1 MLRRLMDKLR
11 GVGHAEVPGYNI
23 LGVLRE
29 GSMSVI
35 LKAQREETGDIVA
48 LKIHKASAR
57 RTIARLESKHRDFNE
72 GEITQAFDHPNV
84 IKCFEHGEAG
94 GSDYIVLEYLD
105 GMTLSTLTE
114 TDSRRLVGHRL
125 SFLCQAAS
133 GLAHVHSRRFIHH
146 DFCAKNLFVTSDNR
160 IKVIDF
166 GLATPLLDTQ
176 ASIGG
181 LGTAEILAPEV
192 LRREPSDHRADIF
205 AWGVVAYEVL
215 SGRWPFES
223 PEHHQV
229 LSKILNVRPIPV
241 NRRVTDVPEA
251 VSNVVM
257 RCLEKDPA
265 KRLSSMSVAIG
276 ICERHQNVRL

>member
-1 MLRRLMDKLR
+1 MDKLR

>member
-1 MLRRLMDKLR
+1 MDKLR
-11 GVGHAEVPGYNI
+11 GVSHAEVPGYHI

-48 LKIHKASAR
+48 LKIPKASAR
-57 RTIARLESKHRDFNE
+57 RTIIRLESRHRDFNE

-84 IKCFEHGEAG
+84 IKCFEHVEAG
-94 GSDYIVLEYLD
+94 GAGGPDYLVLEYLD
-105 GMTLSTLTE
+105 GMTLLTLME
-114 TDSRRLVGHRL
+114 TDSRRLTGHRL
-125 SFLCQAAS
+125 SFLCQAAC
-133 GLAHVHSRRFIHH
+133 GLDHVHSRRFIHR

-160 IKVIDF
+160 VKVIDF
-166 GLATPLLDTQ
+166 GLATPLLATQ
-176 ASIGG
+176 AYIGRF
-181 LGTAEILAPEV
+181 GTVEILAPEI

-229 LSKILNVRPIPV
+229 LSKILNVHPVPV
-241 NRRVTDVPEA
+241 NRRVAEVPGA
-251 VSNVVM
+251 VSNLVM

-265 KRLSSMSVAIG
+265 KRLSSMSVAVG

>member
-1 MLRRLMDKLR
+1 MDKLR

-35 LKAQREETGDIVA
+35 LKAQNEETGDIVV
-48 LKIHKASAR
+48 LKVHKASSR
-57 RTIARLESKHRDFNE
+57 RIIAKLESKYRDFNE
-72 GEITQAFDHPNV
+72 GEITQAFDHFNV
-84 IKCFEHGEAG
+84 IKCFGYGETG
-94 GSDYIVLEYLD
+94 GTDYLVLEFLD
-105 GMTLSTLTE
+105 GMPLSTLTE
-114 TDSRRLVGHRL
+114 TDSRRLVGRRM
-125 SFLCQAAS
+125 SYLCQAAC
-133 GLAHVHSRRFIHH
+133 GLDHVHTRRFVHH

-166 GLATPLLDTQ
+166 GLATPLLDVQ
-176 ASIGG
+176 AAMMRM
-181 LGTAEILAPEV
+181 GTADILAPEI

-215 SGRWPFES
+215 TGRWPFES

-229 LSKILNVRPIPV
+229 LSKILNVRPVPV
-241 NRRVTDVPEA
+241 NRRVVEVPEA

-265 KRLSSMSVAIG
+265 KRLSSMSVAVG
-276 ICERHQNVRL
+276 ICERYQNVKL

>member
-1 MLRRLMDKLR
+1 MLRRFLDKLR
-11 GVGHAEVPGYNI
+11 GVSHAEVPGYHI

-35 LKAQREETGDIVA
+35 LKAQNEETGDIVA
-48 LKIHKASAR
+48 LKVHKASAR
-57 RTIARLESKHRDFNE
+57 RTIARLESRHRDFNE
-72 GEITQAFDHPNV
+72 GQITQAFDHPNV
-84 IKCFEHGEAG
+84 IKCFGHGETG
-94 GSDYIVLEYLD
+94 RTDYLVLEYLE

-114 TDSRRLVGHRL
+114 TDSRRLVGRRL
-125 SFLCQAAS
+125 SYLCQSAC
-133 GLAHVHSRRFIHH
+133 GLDHVHTRRFVHH

-160 IKVIDF
+160 IRVIDF

-176 ASIGG
+176 AYIGRV
-181 LGTAEILAPEV
+181 GTAEILAPEV

-229 LSKILNVRPIPV
+229 LSKILNVHPVPV
-241 NRRVTDVPEA
+241 NRRVVEVPEA

-265 KRLSSMSVAIG
+265 KRLSSMSVVVS

>member
-1 MLRRLMDKLR
+1 MDKLR
-11 GVGHAEVPGYNI
+11 GTVHAEVPGYHI

-35 LKAQREETGDIVA
+35 LKAQNEETGDIVA
-48 LKIHKASAR
+48 LKVHKASAR
-57 RTIARLESKHRDFNE
+57 RTIARLESRHRDFNE
-72 GEITQAFDHPNV
+72 GQITQAFDHPNV
-84 IKCFEHGEAG
+84 IKCFGHGETG
-94 GSDYIVLEYLD
+94 RTDYLVLEYLD
-105 GMTLSTLTE
+105 GMPLSTLTE
-114 TDSRRLVGHRL
+114 TDSRRLAGRRL
-125 SFLCQAAS
+125 SYLCQSAG
-133 GLAHVHSRRFIHH
+133 GLDHVHTRRFVHH

-166 GLATPLLDTQ
+166 GLATPLLEVQ
-176 ASIGG
+176 AAIMRM
-181 LGTAEILAPEV
+181 GTADILAPEI
-192 LRREPSDHRADIF
+192 LRREPSDQRADIF

-215 SGRWPFES
+215 TGRWPFES

-229 LSKILNVRPIPV
+229 LSKILNVRPVPV
-241 NRRVTDVPEA
+241 NRRVAEVPEA

-265 KRLSSMSVAIG
+265 KRLSSMSVAVS

>member
-1 MLRRLMDKLR
+1 MDKLR
-11 GVGHAEVPGYNI
+11 GVGHAEVPGYHI

-35 LKAQREETGDIVA
+35 LKARREETGDLVA

-57 RTIARLESKHRDFNE
+57 RAIARLESKHRDFNE
-72 GEITQAFDHPNV
+72 GEITRAFDHPNV
-84 IKCFEHGEAG
+84 IKCFEHVEAG
-94 GSDYIVLEYLD
+94 GPDYLVLEYLE

-114 TDSRRLVGHRL
+114 TDSRRLAGHRL

-176 ASIGG
+176 TYVGRF
-181 LGTAEILAPEV
+181 GTAEILAPEI

-215 SGRWPFES
+215 SGRWPFDS

-241 NRRVTDVPEA
+241 NRRVADVPEA

-265 KRLSSMSVAIG
+265 KRLSSMSVVVST
-276 ICERHQNVRL
+276 CERHQNVRL

>member
-1 MLRRLMDKLR
+1 MDKLR
-11 GVGHAEVPGYNI
+11 GVSHAEVPGYHI

-35 LKAQREETGDIVA
+35 LKAQNEETGDIVA

-57 RTIARLESKHRDFNE
+57 RTMARLESKHRDFNE

-84 IKCFEHGEAG
+84 IKCFGHGEAG
-94 GSDYIVLEYLD
+94 GTDYLVMEYLD

-125 SFLCQAAS
+125 SFLCQAAG

-176 ASIGG
+176 ASIRGV
-181 LGTAEILAPEV
+181 GTAEILAPEV

-205 AWGVVAYEVL
+205 AWGVVAYVVL

-229 LSKILNVRPIPV
+229 LSKILNVRPVPV
-241 NRRVTDVPEA
+241 NRRVADVPEA

-265 KRLSSMSVAIG
+265 KRLSSMNVAVG

>member
-11 GVGHAEVPGYNI
+11 GVSHAEVPGYII

-35 LKAQREETGDIVA
+35 LKAQNEETGDIVA

-125 SFLCQAAS
+125 SFLCQAAG

-181 LGTAEILAPEV
+181 VGTAEIVAPEV

-223 PEHHQV
+223 PEHHHV
-229 LSKILNVRPIPV
+229 LSKILNVRPVPV
-241 NRRVTDVPEA
+241 NRRVADVPEA

-265 KRLSSMSVAIG
+265 KRLSSMNVAVG